1 MGGHDDLKQPL
12 VEAQAPSAPPYGSGY
27 PGGAATGYPVILPEQ
42 QPAGGAFYPSI
53 PSAASG
59 PSASGSSFAPQ
70 PQPQLVA
77 PPTEVVIVSCRHDHE
92 RGGPPERMMCGNCRH
107 LVTPSVRKQWGLC
120 SCITAVGL
128 CSTGLGLC
136 FWLPFCCPVTLDTV
150 YTCPS
155 CGAELY
161 RRRAPFE

>member
-1 MGGHDDLKQPL
+1 MGGHDDLKQPF
-12 VEAQAPSAPPYGSGY
+12 VDHAAPSAPPYGSEY
-27 PGGAATGYPVILPEQ
+27 PAAAGPATGYPVILPGDQ
-42 QPAGGAFYPSI
+42 QPPPPPGAAFYPAI
-53 PSAASG
+53 PSAAAAAG
-59 PSASGSSFAPQ
+59 PS
-70 PQPQLVA
+70 QPQLVA

-92 RGGPPERMMCGNCRH
+92 CGGPPERMMCGNCRH
-107 LVTPSVRKQWGLC
+107 LVTPSVRKAWGLC

-150 YTCPS
+150 YQCPS

>member
-1 MGGHDDLKQPL
+1 M
-12 VEAQAPSAPPYGSGY
+12 
-27 PGGAATGYPVILPEQ
+27 
-42 QPAGGAFYPSI
+42 
-53 PSAASG
+53 
-59 PSASGSSFAPQ
+59 
-70 PQPQLVA
+70 VA

-92 RGGPPERMMCGNCRH
+92 CGGPPERMMCGNCRH
-107 LVTPSVRKQWGLC
+107 LVTPSVRKVRACVTLHLRGRAHEYGVVCCQLGMQKARPGVRIMSQIPPTCHLPYSAYGFPTHRFLPDCLCTCPTLQRWGLC

-150 YTCPS
+150 YQCPTCA
-155 CGAELY
+155 AELY

>member
-1 MGGHDDLKQPL
+1 MG
-12 VEAQAPSAPPYGSGY
+12 AQPSAPPLGSGY
-27 PGGAATGYPVILPEQ
+27 PAAAAPATGYPVIRPEEQQQ
-42 QPAGGAFYPSI
+42 QPARATFYPSI
-53 PSAASG
+53 PSAGAG
-59 PSASGSSFAPQ
+59 PSFSGSYAPQ
-70 PQPQLVA
+70 PQMVA

-92 RGGPPERMMCGNCRH
+92 CGGPPERMMCGNCRH
-107 LVTPSVRKQWGLC
+107 LVTPSVRKRWGLC

-150 YTCPS
+150 YQCPTCA
-155 CGAELY
+155 AELY